1 MSCKPPL
8 AGAGRRKN
16 HAIKTPKVSQWV
28 AVNKAARD
36 VKDTAEQV
44 TPVTAEVPDATENLN
59 IEFKRENE
67 SEEQFLGVRDVLEQ
81 LTQKA
86 AIARDERRLAE
97 EAVLIPESRGREL
110 PEKLLQEQTTLE
122 WNVESD
128 WNGGSDWINLHIRD
142 ECWSRRSSCRNDAGL
157 AYGHE
162 QIQRVE
168 SADAAEVQSSTR
180 DQKNG
185 KSVRQVDWRMLSAH
199 RWVRQSASH
208 SRSTPHPRVTDQG
221 MFDEHE

>member
-1 MSCKPPL
+1 M
-8 AGAGRRKN
+8 
-16 HAIKTPKVSQWV
+16 SQWV

-44 TPVTAEVPDATENLN
+44 TPVTAVVPDATENLN
-59 IEFKRENE
+59 IEFKRVKE

-81 LTQKA
+81 LTQKV

-97 EAVLIPESRGREL
+97 EAVLTPESRGREL
-110 PEKLLQEQTTLE
+110 PEKPLQEQATLE

-128 WNGGSDWINLHIRD
+128 WNGGSDWINLHTRD
-142 ECWSRRSSCRNDAGL
+142 ESWSRRSSRRNDAGL

-168 SADAAEVQSSTR
+168 SADAAQRGGAVE
-180 DQKNG
+180 
-185 KSVRQVDWRMLSAH
+185 
-199 RWVRQSASH
+199 
-208 SRSTPHPRVTDQG
+208 HPRSEERKECASGRLAYAQCAQVGETERVSQQKYPTSTG
-221 MFDEHE
+221 HGPRLV